1 MYGANDLT
9 YNGNIA
15 NSSMKTF
22 DVQCCALFSFCSS
35 SPDLNWAF
43 WLPVV
48 RRQSARLSVTF
59 LTFLFFIFPRTT
71 YVVKLKKNKARRLH
85 YLFEGEL
92 IWPHLF
98 PKGNENALFT
108 LILKIF
114 QCIEPIFTR
123 QGWQIPALRATLKR
137 SAEWIVWRFV
147 TKYIVFRAVA
157 RN

>member
-9 YNGNIA
+9 YNGNIT

-22 DVQCCALFSFCSS
+22 DVQCCALFLLLFKFTWPELSLLVACCPSS
-35 SPDLNWAF
+35 VCPSVCDL
-43 WLPVV
+43 
-48 RRQSARLSVTF
+48 
-59 LTFLFFIFPRTT
+59 FIFHLPQNHVRGQI
-71 YVVKLKKNKARRLH
+71 KKNKARRLH

-108 LILKIF
+108 LILKKF

-123 QGWQIPALRATLKR
+123 QGWQIHSALLWKD
-137 SAEWIVWRFV
+137 
-147 TKYIVFRAVA
+147 
-157 RN
+157 